1 MKFLSIFEEGVEEP
15 TQGSSGWYNSWCPFH
30 ENPKEGHKTPSFGFN
45 PVTGSWRCHGCGKSG
60 GPADFLGEIRIS
72 GYNSEN
78 KAHLAE
84 SLDMLGK
91 KVPEIKKRTKKMT
104 KKPDSKAPLP
114 DYEQIEK
121 WHSELLSHSE
131 ALNHAINS
139 RMWSKPVIDDLRI
152 GIQLV
157 MGGFRFTIP
166 VTISGDIVNVRKYN
180 TEMSPKIMGIRGH
193 NSTNYFP
200 EKALDYERVYIVEGE
215 PDCLAARSAG
225 LNAMTFTGGAGN
237 VPSDIHRIKDHKVVI
252 IYDSDEAGIKGAKR
266 VSQSILKYTRQVK
279 ILDITKSSSTS
290 NDITDAITDIGH
302 IEFLKSIREQ
312 ESDAS
317 IKEESILD
325 SVVKKEV
332 GFNEAISSGH
342 IGYKIDIVAMIL
354 GRRERPYSAIS
365 RIATKC
371 MKVGSRGECTICPLA
386 SGKANHPVSPN
397 DRIGER
403 DLLRQIKVADPAKRA
418 VLRELG
424 GYMCDEWEL
433 DEYNSRIES
442 LFEIIIGPYTDANG
456 GSADSEHI
464 GFAQRTAFAI
474 DEGSGHSI
482 NQPYRFVGVTVA
494 QPWDQSNTHVFT
506 KCSEIQRTVD
516 CFDLDGDQIKRLE
529 IFKP

>member
-1 MKFLSIFEEGVEEP
+1 MKFLPIFEEGVEEP
-15 TQGSSGWYNSWCPFH
+15 KPGASGWYNSWCPFH

-60 GPADFLGEIRIS
+60 GAADFLGEITIS

-78 KAHLAE
+78 KQHLAE

-91 KVPEIKKRTKKMT
+91 KVPEMKSRKKVKKRSDT
-104 KKPDSKAPLP
+104 SGQLP
-114 DYEQIEK
+114 DHEQIEK
-121 WHSELLSHSE
+121 WRIDLGGNS
-131 ALNHAINS
+131 AAMTMAIDS
-139 RMWSKPVIDDLRI
+139 RMWSKPVMDELNI
-152 GIQLV
+152 GIQMV

-166 VTISGDIVNVRKYN
+166 VTISGEIVNVRKYN

-193 NSTNYFP
+193 NGTNFFP
-200 EKALDYERVYIVEGE
+200 EKALDEKKVYIVEGE

-237 VPSDIHRIKDHKVVI
+237 VPADIHRIKDHQVVI
-252 IYDSDEAGIKGAKR
+252 IYDSDDAGIKGAKR
-266 VSQSILKYTRQVK
+266 VSQAILKYTRQVK
-279 ILDITKSSSTS
+279 ILDITRSSSTA
-290 NDITDAITDIGH
+290 NDITDAILDIGH
-302 IEFLKSIREQ
+302 AEFLKSIREQ
-312 ESDAS
+312 EADTTL
-317 IKEESILD
+317 KEESILD

-365 RIATKC
+365 RISTKC

-397 DRIGER
+397 DRIEER
-403 DLLRQIKVADPAKRA
+403 DLLRQIKVADQAKRA

-424 GYMCDEWEL
+424 GFCCDEWEL

-474 DEGSGHSI
+474 DEGAGHSI

-516 CFDLDGDQIKRLE
+516 CFDLDADQIKKLE